1 MIKFS
6 PAQNNF
12 KGFFEE
18 IKVKKK
24 SGFFP
29 VHIIPVNIILHKSYE
44 KCQSGLDQFSDTY
57 DNMFLL

>member
-29 VHIIPVNIILHKSYE
+29 VHMIPVNTILYKSYE